1 MNFLKALLVVFA
13 MIALAAIGMK
23 FSGMRFFLGV
33 IAPYLAIALFLIGV
47 KVRILKWAGAAV
59 PFRIPTTC
67 VQQTS
72 LSWIK
77 SGRLESPH
85 TTVGVVLRMALEILL
100 FRSLFRNV
108 SADLRQGGKL
118 AYGEE
123 KFLWLGALAF
133 HWSLLITL
141 LRHFRFFMEP
151 VPRLVVGLQ
160 RLDGFF
166 QVGVPVFYMTDAVIF
181 AALTYLLLRRL
192 RNPQLRYIS
201 LFSDYLALGLLLGVI
216 STGILMRYFWK
227 ADILPIKEI
236 ALGIV
241 TFSPRAPEGV
251 GPIFYAHLFLV
262 SGLLAYFPFSKL
274 MHMAGIFLSPT
285 RNLANDNRMKRHIN
299 PWNCPVRIHS
309 YEEWEDEFRDKI
321 KAAGLPLERP

>member
-23 FSGMRFFLGV
+23 FPWMRLFIGV
-33 IAPYLAIALFLIGV
+33 MAPYIAIALFLIGV
-47 KVRILKWAGAAV
+47 TVRIWTWAGAAV

-67 VQQTS
+67 GQQTS

-85 TTVGVVLRMALEILL
+85 TAIGVVLRMALEILL

-108 SADLRQGGKL
+108 SANLRQGGKL
-118 AYGEE
+118 VYGEE
-123 KFLWLGALAF
+123 KLLWLGALAF
-133 HWSLLITL
+133 HWSLLMVV
-141 LRHFRFFMEP
+141 LRHLRFFMEP
-151 VPRLVVGLQ
+151 VPWLVVGLQ

-166 QVGVPVFYMTDAVIF
+166 QVGVPVFYLTDAVIF
-181 AALTYLLLRRL
+181 AALAYLLLRRL
-192 RNPQLRYIS
+192 HNPQIRYIS
-201 LFSDYLALGLLLGVI
+201 LFSDYLALGLLLGVV

-262 SGLLAYFPFSKL
+262 SLLLAYFPFSKL
-274 MHMAGIFLSPT
+274 VHMAGIFLSPT
-285 RNLANDNRMKRHIN
+285 RNLPNDNRMKRHIN
-299 PWNCPVRIHS
+299 PWNYPVRIHS
-309 YEEWEDEFRDKI
+309 YEEWEDEFRDRI